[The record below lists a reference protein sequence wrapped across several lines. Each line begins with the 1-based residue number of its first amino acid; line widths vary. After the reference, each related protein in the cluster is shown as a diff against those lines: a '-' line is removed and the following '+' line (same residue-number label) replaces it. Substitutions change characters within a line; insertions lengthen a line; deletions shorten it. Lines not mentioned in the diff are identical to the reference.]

1 MSPGAAVSRR
11 GQGAEELQQP
21 DAVSGTEGREPP
33 ACGGRGGVCPVLRA
47 LVLLDTSSA
56 FGGRS
61 PEPPSP
67 SAGAAGMSRPRSQW
81 PPSCEAEGHE
91 EAAAPWVGRSGPGAP
106 VPLMAESQ
114 HLAWHLVLVSTQR
127 Y

>member
-1 MSPGAAVSRR
+1 M
-11 GQGAEELQQP
+11 
-21 DAVSGTEGREPP
+21 
-33 ACGGRGGVCPVLRA
+33 LRA

-56 FGGRS
+56 FRGRS

-91 EAAAPWVGRSGPGAP
+91 EAAAPWVGWSGPGAP
-106 VPLMAESQ
+106 SSCSCWELR
-114 HLAWHLVLVSTQR
+114 LLSTGR
-127 Y
+127 AS